1 MEAMPRRSLAFFGAL
16 ALALLLSGCSWD
28 GSPPSSETRDT
39 PPQRPKQIRLIESTP
54 APCAVG
60 ERPDYFV
67 PGDSPLALLGCAR
80 LGVSGKRVEFSG
92 NVAHLDGGLHACV
105 NPAYS
110 GRGQRGIFIPAIC
123 KLDPPPSRFAIRDAR
138 QPRQAVRGYAFVIW
152 GTTGAS
158 TDVVARFSGGT
169 ARAAVF
175 KVAPELAR
183 DFGASPFGVFV
194 IELPLSAAC
203 GPITVSGNRPDA
215 TERIPP
221 QTDVTRTLRP
231 GTPMKS
237 TSNCRPASPSG
248 QARALAPR
256 CAGGLRLPSRTAP
269 GAGCATG

>member
-1 MEAMPRRSLAFFGAL
+1 MPRRWLAFFGAL
-16 ALALLLSGCSWD
+16 MLSGCALD
-28 GSPPSSETRDT
+28 GSRPSSESQDSAP
-39 PPQRPKQIRLIESTP
+39 PPQRPDQTRLIESTL

-67 PGDSPLALLGCAR
+67 PGDGPLALLGCAR

-92 NVAHLDGGLHACV
+92 NVAHLDGRLHACV

-110 GRGQRGIFIPAIC
+110 GRGRRGIFIPAIC

-158 TDVVARFSGGT
+158 TEVVARFTGGT

-183 DFGASPFGVFV
+183 NFGESPFGLFV
-194 IELPLSAAC
+194 VELPLSAAC
-203 GPITVSGNRPDA
+203 APVTVSGKWPDA

-221 QTDVTRTLRP
+221 QTKLCERD
-231 GTPMKS
+231 
-237 TSNCRPASPSG
+237 
-248 QARALAPR
+248 
-256 CAGGLRLPSRTAP
+256 
-269 GAGCATG
+269 